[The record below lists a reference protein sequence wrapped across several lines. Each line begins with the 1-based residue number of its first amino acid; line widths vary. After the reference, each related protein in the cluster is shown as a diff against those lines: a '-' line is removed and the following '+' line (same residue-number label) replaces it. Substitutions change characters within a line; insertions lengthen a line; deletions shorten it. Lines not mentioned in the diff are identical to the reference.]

1 MMIGGNKM
9 LCDDCK
15 KNSACVHLTQIMNGE
30 KVDKQLC
37 EHCAQKYGELVF
49 TNSNNFS
56 VNDFLHSLFSNNSP
70 ASQQQQSRVCENCG
84 MSYNDFTAGGKLGCS
99 ECYKCFD
106 KKLVPLLRRIHG
118 SAEHSGK
125 VPKRSGGKI
134 ELRKKIKE
142 IRKELEAHI
151 LAEEYEMAAKLRDE
165 IRTIEAQIARNN

>member
-1 MMIGGNKM
+1 M

-70 ASQQQQSRVCENCG
+70 ASQQQQFCVGLVHR
-84 MSYNDFTAGGKLGCS
+84 CS
-99 ECYKCFD
+99 HPVPVQFYPRRIFQPNQ
-106 KKLVPLLRRIHG
+106 PLLRDLSR
-118 SAEHSGK
+118 
-125 VPKRSGGKI
+125 
-134 ELRKKIKE
+134 
-142 IRKELEAHI
+142 
-151 LAEEYEMAAKLRDE
+151 
-165 IRTIEAQIARNN
+165 Q

>member
-1 MMIGGNKM
+1 M
-9 LCDDCK
+9 
-15 KNSACVHLTQIMNGE
+15 T
-30 KVDKQLC
+30 
-37 EHCAQKYGELVF
+37 F
-49 TNSNNFS
+49 T
-56 VNDFLHSLFSNNSP
+56 
-70 ASQQQQSRVCENCG
+70 
-84 MSYNDFTAGGKLGCS
+84 TGGKLGCS
-99 ECYKCFD
+99 ECYKYFD

-165 IRTIEAQIARNN
+165 IRTIEAQIAQEN

>member
-84 MSYNDFTAGGKLGCS
+84 MSYSDFTAGGKLGCS
-99 ECYKCFD
+99 ECYKYFD
-106 KKLVPLLRRIHG
+106 KKLVPLISVYYLFSQSYYISDDIMVFHN
-118 SAEHSGK
+118 SDIYAC
-125 VPKRSGGKI
+125 I
-134 ELRKKIKE
+134 DI
-142 IRKELEAHI
+142 IRYII
-151 LAEEYEMAAKLRDE
+151 L
-165 IRTIEAQIARNN
+165 